1 MTQTTK
7 SIVLLWWRTLT
18 KLWKRCEWKENNHL
32 LMTKFRLW
40 KHLLHL
46 KVLLTSKALELY
58 TTPSSDRL
66 LCFVIQTEAG
76 HMYDELR
83 RTFELFQLNFNK
95 LTLNVKRKTSCI
107 RSKRLCMTW
116 SNNKNMN
123 PDFCPK
129 NCALN
134 QDAYLN
140 GCVFKQEINVV
151 HSMWMTTNIPRR

>member
-1 MTQTTK
+1 
-7 SIVLLWWRTLT
+7 
-18 KLWKRCEWKENNHL
+18 
-32 LMTKFRLW
+32 MTKFRLW

-107 RSKRLCMTW
+107 RSKRLCMT
-116 SNNKNMN
+116 
-123 PDFCPK
+123 
-129 NCALN
+129 
-134 QDAYLN
+134 
-140 GCVFKQEINVV
+140 
-151 HSMWMTTNIPRR
+151 